1 MPQRPEIKVQL
12 IHLQG
17 PYKGEIQDFIEDR
30 ISIGRH
36 PSSTLCFPKDLT
48 IISRKHAEIAR
59 EGNRF
64 KLVDHSTNGT
74 YVNGKPINE
83 TYLKNGDVLTFA
95 EGGPKVSFLMETLSS
110 GRSEESSP
118 KPEAAPKPPSSPRA
132 KEEGNRSSSPGP
144 EAREAPSQPRRVK
157 APLIVQYGPTLRS
170 YTELP
175 VTIGSGRQC
184 DFQIDHP
191 SLLAQHAR
199 ISFSGDTY
207 WIEDLSGQSRVAV
220 NQRAISGPTAL
231 QAQDAVALNRDG
243 PFFIFLGGGRLAEAE
258 EEP

>member
-1 MPQRPEIKVQL
+1 MPQRPEMKVQL

-17 PYKGEIQDFIEDR
+17 PYKGEIQDFAEER
-30 ISIGRH
+30 ITIGRH

-48 IISRKHAEIAR
+48 IISRKHAEIVR

-64 KLVDHSTNGT
+64 KILDHSTNGT
-74 YVNGKPINE
+74 YVNGKP
-83 TYLKNGDVLTFA
+83 TSQAYLKNGDVLTLA
-95 EGGPKVSFLMETLSS
+95 EGGPKMSFLMESLSP
-110 GRSEESSP
+110 GRSEEP
-118 KPEAAPKPPSSPRA
+118 PPQPEAAPRPPSSPRSHEPS
-132 KEEGNRSSSPGP
+132 KRSSSPGP
-144 EAREAPSQPRRVK
+144 EPREASSQPRRVK

-175 VTIGSGRQC
+175 VTLGSGRQC

-207 WIEDLSGQSRVAV
+207 WIEDLSGQNRVAV